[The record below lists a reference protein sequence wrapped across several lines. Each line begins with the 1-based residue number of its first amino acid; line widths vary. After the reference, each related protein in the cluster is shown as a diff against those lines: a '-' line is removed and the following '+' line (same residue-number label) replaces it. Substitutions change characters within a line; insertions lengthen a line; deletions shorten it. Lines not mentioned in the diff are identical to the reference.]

1 MQINVPE
8 SAFDE
13 EEREIDVQVYIGP
26 PSDWEQLNSEECTT
40 ELPQVRLG
48 PSGMVFKKPV
58 EVITRITPFKNEMDV
73 EYEFSNDENH
83 CSATWEKAIRARTKA
98 EAKEMAASQEPNI
111 SFFVED
117 SYVYAYYMHFT
128 WGRILRRR
136 VKSKCLEGSVYS
148 RTKNLF
154 QGSLDLVVFFRE
166 LTEEGKTVG
175 SICYLWI

>member
-1 MQINVPE
+1 MKVNVPE

-26 PSDWEQLNSEECTT
+26 PSDWEELQREGYTI

-58 EVITRITPFKNEMDV
+58 EVISLITPFENEKDV
-73 EYEFSNDENH
+73 EYEFSNDENR
-83 CSATWEKAIRARTKA
+83 CSATWAKATRASTK
-98 EAKEMAASQEPNI
+98 EGAKEMAVSQEPNV

-136 VKSKCLEGSVYS
+136 VKSKCLEGSVYT

-166 LTEEGKTVG
+166 LTEEGKTVC
-175 SICYLWI
+175 SICYL